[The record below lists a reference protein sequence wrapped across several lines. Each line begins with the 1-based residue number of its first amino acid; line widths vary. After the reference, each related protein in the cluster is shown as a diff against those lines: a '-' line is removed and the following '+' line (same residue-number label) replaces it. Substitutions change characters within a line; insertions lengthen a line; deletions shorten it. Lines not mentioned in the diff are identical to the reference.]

1 MIQSRKKENSL
12 EAGKLAENRKV
23 PNSFKEATT
32 RILTNMCEKLNMR
45 ELRILA
51 FHPVGSPAL
60 QFFLRLELV
69 GASGK
74 KGRKRSKC
82 EPQNQ
87 KTLLKMLLNGEE
99 SDEDN
104 SASSFLQSLF
114 YDSVGSHLLETIII
128 SSNQQTFDELYE
140 TYFKER
146 VVSLARNEQ
155 ASHVAVRIVGR
166 LVGNQLM
173 EFIEALIPSVS
184 QLLGTLLPLF

>member
-1 MIQSRKKENSL
+1 
-12 EAGKLAENRKV
+12 
-23 PNSFKEATT
+23 
-32 RILTNMCEKLNMR
+32 MCEKLNMR